1 MSNKPRTGVDHPF
14 AIVPL
19 ELLTDVPATA
29 VCVYVVLAEC
39 AHHDSGEC
47 WPSMA
52 TIADRIGKS
61 EKAARRA
68 VQALAES
75 GWVTIRGAATEA
87 GKQTSNRYFIY
98 RTPPKNGTP
107 TPPENGRVIP
117 PENGR
122 GSLPKMGDEPDP
134 IEPDPFEPDPTTL
147 FVEACS
153 IDETLCQFLAD
164 TIERTHGKK
173 PKITKAW
180 LKPMRLLRERG
191 PSTWATPESIPP
203 DEITAMIEF
212 ALDHKFWST
221 NIQSPSSLR
230 KYWERLRVERGQQNR
245 QQQSRYERIM
255 AL

>member
-98 RTPPKNGTP
+98 RTPPRNGTP
-107 TPPENGRVIP
+107 TPPKNGRVIP
-117 PENGR
+117 PKNGR

-134 IEPDPFEPDPTTL
+134 IEPDPYEPEKTRAPAVLSNPVGFDAFWKHAPRKIGKGAARKAWKTATKRADPNVILDAWTRYADTIQPGDDMRFVPHPATWLNQDRWEDEPDPRPLT
-147 FVEACS
+147 
-153 IDETLCQFLAD
+153 
-164 TIERTHGKK
+164 
-173 PKITKAW
+173 
-180 LKPMRLLRERG
+180 
-191 PSTWATPESIPP
+191 
-203 DEITAMIEF
+203 
-212 ALDHKFWST
+212 
-221 NIQSPSSLR
+221 SS
-230 KYWERLRVERGQQNR
+230 
-245 QQQSRYERIM
+245 ERIM
-255 AL
+255 LL